1 MSFRDYTLSDHD
13 GLRTTME
20 QLDINESTLLQ
31 MARES
36 APFMDAIW
44 NRRFEQYVLRIEGN
58 LIMAIG
64 LAGSERRRTRVRKQG
79 WAKQCTICR
88 GVARLITYEPC
99 NVCNARGCARCGDG
113 KLTVETICPMAR
125 EGKTIPCSR
134 VLEEAAKR

>member
-13 GLRTTME
+13 GLRTTMG
-20 QLDINESTLLQ
+20 QLDISESTLLK

-36 APFMDAIW
+36 APFMDTIW
-44 NRRFEQYVLRIEGN
+44 NRRFEQYVLRIEN
-58 LIMAIG
+58 DVILAVG
-64 LAGSERRRTRVRKQG
+64 LAGSERRRTRVRKHG

-113 KLTVETICPMAR
+113 KLTVERICPMAR
-125 EGKTIPCSR
+125 EGKSTPCSR